1 MKHSKKRF
9 VLVPTDK
16 ASNNIA
22 IICKRYYDKG
32 ILNEIGVFGNGN
44 NTYCKANNC
53 CVEIIDE
60 NTEYTKRLSF
70 KITDKEKTLP
80 IMYWIPKIHKN
91 PTGASF
97 IIASTIYSTKK
108 KNLNLIPM
116 SSSLHTPK
124 LKILIKILNSYKFIT
139 RFLGVQT
146 PSFNY

>member
-1 MKHSKKRF
+1 MKHSKKSL

-22 IICKRYYDKG
+22 IICKRYYDEV
-32 ILNEIGVFGNGN
+32 IFNEIGVFGHGN

-60 NTEYTKRLSF
+60 STEYTKRLGF

-91 PTGASF
+91 RTSAGF
-97 IIASTIYSTKK
+97 IIASTICSTK
-108 KNLNLIPM
+108 KNLNLILM
-116 SSSLHTPK
+116 SSSLYTPK
-124 LKILIKILNSYKFIT
+124 LKILMKMLNSYE
-139 RFLGVQT
+139 FL
-146 PSFNY
+146 